1 MKESIVKILPEFAA
15 PAGVTLSE
23 EQIGLLADHA
33 ALMAAWNRTMNLTRI
48 TDPEEIVVKHLLDS
62 LIPAAWLPDTGP
74 AADIGSGPG
83 YPGIPLKI
91 VHPGL
96 LMELVESAG
105 KKANFL
111 STVAASLGVPGLEAL
126 RARWEDLP
134 REPQRLGR
142 YRLLVMRA
150 VRPEPAHLKILAAS
164 LLQPGGIFAWWGGPE
179 GEAEALRVTAQA
191 GKCPVRY
198 HASHRY
204 ELPGLKG
211 GRCLCTW
218 IRKG

>member
-1 MKESIVKILPEFAA
+1 MCPAPPVTGEDIDWNEVWKARQRRHESSRLFDDPSHNWDKHENAQRYDANAKSKYDERVKMTI
-15 PAGVTLSE
+15 AG
-23 EQIGLLADHA
+23 
-33 ALMAAWNRTMNLTRI
+33 
-48 TDPEEIVVKHLLDS
+48 LDIS
-62 LIPAAWLPDTGP
+62 KNSRVL
-74 AADIGSGPG
+74 DIGSGPG
-83 YPGIPLKI
+83 YPGIPLKL